1 MQSSDRAV
9 PVNRHFCIF
18 SAVWTVQRKEKFIS
32 TVSMCI
38 NRKKTVSNFQTQAG
52 WTYLS
57 VLQFNSYFECF
68 GKYDTSGFD
77 GRAGSESGIFDGV
90 GCDTGTGR

>member
-1 MQSSDRAV
+1 MTKLSLKSHGRVIPSCYTKEEFEIMRRMNMIQVEHLSKVYGKGENEVVALNDQAV

-38 NRKKTVSNFQTQAG
+38 NRKKTS
-52 WTYLS
+52 
-57 VLQFNSYFECF
+57 
-68 GKYDTSGFD
+68 
-77 GRAGSESGIFDGV
+77 
-90 GCDTGTGR
+90 